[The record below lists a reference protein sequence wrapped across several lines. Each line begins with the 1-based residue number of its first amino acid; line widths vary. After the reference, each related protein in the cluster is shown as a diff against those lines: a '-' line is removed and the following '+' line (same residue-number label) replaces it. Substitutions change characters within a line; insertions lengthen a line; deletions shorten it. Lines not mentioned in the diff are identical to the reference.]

1 MVEIVGNSARSGK
14 FKPTP
19 SLPMRVDIT
28 APPSLG
34 AVCEVGRVPKS
45 GIFLYKGTPL
55 TRPPPL
61 TMVGVAR
68 GARKENLVE
77 NNDCDKF
84 ADRVH
89 DVKNDCRAYSRSILK
104 KMSHSI
110 WYLGRVAAS
119 CNRSVCEA
127 GYCG

>member
-68 GARKENLVE
+68 GGWKENIVE

-89 DVKNDCRAYSRSILK
+89 EVN
-104 KMSHSI
+104 
-110 WYLGRVAAS
+110 
-119 CNRSVCEA
+119 CEA
-127 GYCG
+127 RISERIGGQS

>member
-1 MVEIVGNSARSGK
+1 
-14 FKPTP
+14 
-19 SLPMRVDIT
+19 
-28 APPSLG
+28 
-34 AVCEVGRVPKS
+34 
-45 GIFLYKGTPL
+45 
-55 TRPPPL
+55 
-61 TMVGVAR
+61 MVGVAR

-110 WYLGRVAAS
+110 WYLCQS
-119 CNRSVCEA
+119 EMY
-127 GYCG
+127 YCVSDFKR